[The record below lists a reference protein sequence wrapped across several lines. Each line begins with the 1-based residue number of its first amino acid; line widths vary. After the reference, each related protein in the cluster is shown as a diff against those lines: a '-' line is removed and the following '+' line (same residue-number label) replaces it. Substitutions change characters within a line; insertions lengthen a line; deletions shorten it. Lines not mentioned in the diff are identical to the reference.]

1 MSNQSAIELRR
12 QLTLQ
17 KVDPEVHERVVSMAI
32 HLRGDLMETYNDNQL
47 RYVVQKSLQIY
58 LPKDGKAVSNIM
70 ELLLPDHYKL
80 KYSDSPTYTNHYQG
94 NTYNKN
100 NTH

>member
-17 KVDPEVHERVVSMAI
+17 KVDPEVHERVVNMAI

-58 LPKDGKAVSNIM
+58 LP
-70 ELLLPDHYKL
+70 
-80 KYSDSPTYTNHYQG
+80 
-94 NTYNKN
+94 
-100 NTH
+100 

>member
-1 MSNQSAIELRR
+1 
-12 QLTLQ
+12 
-17 KVDPEVHERVVSMAI
+17 
-32 HLRGDLMETYNDNQL
+32 METYNDNQL